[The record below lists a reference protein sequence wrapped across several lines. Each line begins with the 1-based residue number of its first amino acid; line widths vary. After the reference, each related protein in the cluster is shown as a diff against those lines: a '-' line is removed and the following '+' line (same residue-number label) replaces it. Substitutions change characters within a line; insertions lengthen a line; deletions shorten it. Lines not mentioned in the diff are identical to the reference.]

1 MDANS
6 QFVASDFCPPTRS
19 TGPDGLWVHAPA
31 KVNLNLLVAPVRG
44 DGFHPLDSYVA
55 KISFYDRLKLRARS
69 DGKIRLNCTG
79 LDCGPSVDNLAS
91 RAAELLRA
99 SAGLAGAG
107 ADILLEKYIPP
118 GGGLGGGSSDAAA
131 VLAGL
136 NELWNAGLATG
147 DLAGLAAELG
157 SDVPLFLA
165 GAASR
170 MTGRGEVIEPV
181 KIWPF
186 WLVLILPGLVCPT
199 GQVYRQFDAAS
210 QSEPLEQLN
219 PALLAEPV
227 SHWRA
232 LLVNHLAKP
241 AMQLVPELAE
251 IHDTLAAATGLP
263 VHVSGSGSTLILLC
277 DDQTECRQAMEKIP
291 PEIQPLCQVAR
302 LNQW

>member
-1 MDANS
+1 MEANS
-6 QFVASDFCPPTRS
+6 QFVASDLCLPTRS
-19 TGPDGLWVHAPA
+19 AGPDSLWVHAPA
-31 KVNLNLLVAPVRG
+31 KVNLNLLVGPPRG

-99 SAGLAGAG
+99 SAGLAGVG

-131 VLAGL
+131 VLTGL

-170 MTGRGEVIEPV
+170 MTGRGEIIEPV
-181 KIWPF
+181 EVWPF
-186 WLVLILPGLVCPT
+186 WLVLILPPLACPT
-199 GQVYRQFDAAS
+199 GEVYRQFDAANR
-210 QSEPLEQLN
+210 SEPLEQLA

-227 SHWRA
+227 SHWRP
-232 LLVNHLAKP
+232 LLVNDLAKP
-241 AMQLVPELAE
+241 AMRLVPELAK
-251 IHDTLAAATGLP
+251 IHDTLAVATDLP
-263 VHVSGSGSTLILLC
+263 VHVSGSGSSLMLLC
-277 DDQTECRQAMEKIP
+277 DDQAQCSQAMDKIP
-291 PEIQPLCQVAR
+291 SEIQPLCQVAR